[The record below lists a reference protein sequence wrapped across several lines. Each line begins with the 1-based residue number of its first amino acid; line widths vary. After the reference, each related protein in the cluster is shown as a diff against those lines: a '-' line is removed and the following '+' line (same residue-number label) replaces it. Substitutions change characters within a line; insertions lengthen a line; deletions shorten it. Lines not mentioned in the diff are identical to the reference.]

1 MTSSPATMR
10 AVRLSAPGPVDN
22 LRLTTLPLPPE
33 RDGWVRIRVEAFG
46 FNRSGLKLRL
56 DLSAGVSFP
65 RVPGIEAAGTVDA
78 APAGSGLAPGQKVV
92 AMMGDMGR
100 TYDGGYAEY
109 TSVPLSQVIPVDTG
123 LPREVLGA
131 LPEMVQTAYGSLTI
145 GLDLTPGQPVLIRG
159 GTSSV
164 GLAAAALATWRGATV
179 LSTTRRAGRLAL
191 LNEHGVGHPLLDAG
205 QVAPAV
211 RELYPGGVDAALD
224 LAGTPTLPD
233 TLRAVRVHGTACFGG
248 SLCNQWTVRDFSRT
262 STCRRACAWRA
273 TSATP
278 PTCPGRPSRRSS
290 TRSPPVGWP
299 SPWTA
304 STAAWSRCHRPTTT
318 WSTTAPPASS
328 LSASGI
334 SPPLAGGP
342 HKSSG
347 SVRPKRRAAHR
358 AATRI
363 MGGDV
368 RVVLD
373 LLRHSA

>member
-1 MTSSPATMR
+1 MLIPADRLSYPREEGRPMTSSPTTMR

-46 FNRSGLKLRL
+46 LNRSELKLRL
-56 DLSAGVSFP
+56 GLSVGVTFP

-123 LPREVLGA
+123 LPWEVLGA

-145 GLDLTPGQPVLIRG
+145 GLDLKPGQSVLIRG

-164 GLAAAALATWRGATV
+164 GLAAAALAAWRGATV

-191 LNEHGVGHPLLDAG
+191 LKEHGVDHPLLDTG
-205 QVAPAV
+205 EVAPAV
-211 RELYPGGVDAALD
+211 RELYPDGVDAALD
-224 LAGTPTLPD
+224 LVGTPTLPD

-248 SLCNQWTVRDFSRT
+248 SLSGQWTVRDFSPNEYLPKGVRLAGYFGDAADLP
-262 STCRRACAWRA
+262 RGGLPGDPQHGR
-273 TSATP
+273 
-278 PTCPGRPSRRSS
+278 GRPAGLPRGPRLRR
-290 TRSPPVGWP
+290 PG
-299 SPWTA
+299 A
-304 STAAWSRCHRPTTT
+304 GAAGPRRHGARPRRRQ
-318 WSTTAPPASS
+318 ARRPRPA
-328 LSASGI
+328 LEQEPRHPAEG
-334 SPPLAGGP
+334 
-342 HKSSG
+342 
-347 SVRPKRRAAHR
+347 RAHP
-358 AATRI
+358 
-363 MGGDV
+363 G
-368 RVVLD
+368 
-373 LLRHSA
+373 